1 MVVVV
6 VVIVVVVVLVVVV
19 VVVWWWWCDGG
30 SDSGGGGGG
39 VLVVVWWWRRW
50 WWRWQHFTWEISVPT
65 FSLASLL
72 TENFSLNLFSLIWLV
87 HIATGTQVGILEY

>member
-6 VVIVVVVVLVVVV
+6 VVMVVVVVV
-19 VVVWWWWCDGG
+19 VVVW
-30 SDSGGGGGG
+30 
-39 VLVVVWWWRRW
+39 W

-65 FSLASLL
+65 FSLVSLL
-72 TENFSLNLFSLIWLV
+72 TENFSLNLFSLIRLV